1 MPHSARRDRPSP
13 YAALPQTG
21 FARYA
26 ILYTPQPGTALAA
39 FGRSWFGRAN
49 DGVTLQAFSDA
60 GLSAAGFARLA
71 PVPGRYVGLHALIKA
86 PFAPRADIGLDAI
99 KTRLVNFAQRQT
111 PLATGPLTLAR
122 AGRFLVLRPVEAPP
136 RLDWFAAQCA
146 GSFEDFAT
154 DPSDDESQNRFSIT
168 LTGPLESAHLE
179 RVTQALWP
187 VLEDI
192 CASGVTV
199 DALSLFGDSGG
210 RAPMRAIGRYRLGA

>member
-13 YAALPQTG
+13 YAASAQSV

-26 ILYTPQPGTALAA
+26 ILYTPQPGTALAS

-60 GLSAAGFARLA
+60 GLSATGFARLA
-71 PVPGRYVGLHALIKA
+71 PVPGSYGGLHALIKA
-86 PFAPRADIGLDAI
+86 PFAPRAGIGLDTI
-99 KTRLVNFAQRQT
+99 KTRLVNFAQRGK

-122 AGRFLVLRPVEAPP
+122 AGRFLVLRPVEATPT
-136 RLDWFAAQCA
+136 LDWLAAQCA
-146 GSFEDFAT
+146 ASFEDFAT
-154 DPSDDESQNRFSIT
+154 SPGDAESQNRFSIT

-210 RAPMRAIGRYRLGA
+210 RAPMRALGRYRLGA